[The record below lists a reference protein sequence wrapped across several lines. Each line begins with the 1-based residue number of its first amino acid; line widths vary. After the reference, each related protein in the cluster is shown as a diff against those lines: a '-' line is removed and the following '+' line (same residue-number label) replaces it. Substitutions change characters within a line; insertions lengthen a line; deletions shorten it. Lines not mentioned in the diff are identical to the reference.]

1 MQQIDAL
8 VRDLG
13 ERGKPKA
20 KSDARLSEG
29 VPPPVARSFEPTPAP
44 APVPAHV
51 LAPAPAPAPAPA
63 LTHVQLS
70 PSGQALATPQRTFTP
85 SMQSSPAGVM
95 ERQQPQFGVGGLAE
109 LAALL
114 REERSH
120 MKEEREIMEA
130 KMEALRQEQ
139 HQAQRQEQQARDEER
154 QAAVAVQAEMA
165 AQIEALK
172 EDARQAER
180 VHPLSGVLSEEQ
192 LTVLQTRVQ
201 VRLEPTPPSRFSTF
215 PRLTTVFR

>member
-1 MQQIDAL
+1 
-8 VRDLG
+8 
-13 ERGKPKA
+13 
-20 KSDARLSEG
+20 
-29 VPPPVARSFEPTPAP
+29 
-44 APVPAHV
+44 
-51 LAPAPAPAPAPA
+51 
-63 LTHVQLS
+63 
-70 PSGQALATPQRTFTP
+70 
-85 SMQSSPAGVM
+85 
-95 ERQQPQFGVGGLAE
+95 
-109 LAALL
+109 
-114 REERSH
+114 

-139 HQAQRQEQQARDEER
+139 QQAQRQEQQARDEER
-154 QAAVAVQAEMA
+154 QAAAAVRAEMA

-201 VRLEPTPPSRFSTF
+201 VRLEPTQSSRFSTF